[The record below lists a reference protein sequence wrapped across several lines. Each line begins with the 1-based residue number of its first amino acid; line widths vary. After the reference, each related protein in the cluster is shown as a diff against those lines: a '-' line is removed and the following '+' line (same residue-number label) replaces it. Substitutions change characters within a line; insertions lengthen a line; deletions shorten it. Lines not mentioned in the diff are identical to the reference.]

1 MVCIY
6 CSSKTSVVNSR
17 RQKRSNK
24 IWRRRQCLKCQAIFT
39 TSESVDLDKSLV
51 ITSNSQYK
59 PLKRDKLF
67 VSVYDSLRHRKTA
80 LNDATALTD
89 TIINRLYARH
99 SAQIEKNDVI
109 KIASEVLKKFDKAGY
124 VYYTA
129 YHSTRIK

>member
-6 CSSKTSVVNSR
+6 CANKTAVINSR

-24 IWRRRQCLKCQAIFT
+24 IWRRRQCLKCKAVFT

-51 ITSNSQYK
+51 IKSDSQYK

-89 TIINRLYARH
+89 TIINRLYAKH
-99 SAQIEKNDVI
+99 SAQIEKADVI
-109 KIASEVLKKFDKAGY
+109 KISSEVLKKFDKAGY
-124 VYYTA
+124 VYYSA
-129 YHSTRIK
+129 YHSIKAK